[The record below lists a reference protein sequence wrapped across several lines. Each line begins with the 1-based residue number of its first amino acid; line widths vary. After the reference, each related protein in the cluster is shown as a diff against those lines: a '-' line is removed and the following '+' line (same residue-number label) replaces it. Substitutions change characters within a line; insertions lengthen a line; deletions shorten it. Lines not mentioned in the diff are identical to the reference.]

1 MRLPLKRIFQ
11 EKRRLTV
18 PVLGGLVL
26 NLVVYAGVVFP
37 LTARASS
44 AEAQALAAEQQLL
57 AAQRED
63 SEARGLAQGRDRTG
77 AALKA
82 FYQDVLPSNA
92 SQARGVTF
100 LRLAQLAEQHNL
112 EQSGRKSDRELNE
125 KESTLARIRISMS
138 LRGNWDDIRR
148 FIYHVETG
156 TDFIVIDSVA
166 LRQGLEPGSPLTLEL
181 NLSTYY
187 RMGPD
192 GA

>member
-1 MRLPLKRIFQ
+1 M
-11 EKRRLTV
+11 TV

-26 NLVVYAGVVFP
+26 NLAVWAGLVFP
-37 LTARASS
+37 LAARARG
-44 AEAQALAAEQQLL
+44 AEAQAQAAEQQLQ

-63 SEARGLAQGRDRTG
+63 SEASGMAQGRDRTG

-82 FYQDVLPSNA
+82 FYQDVLPPNA
-92 SQARGVTF
+92 SQARAVTF

-112 EQSGRKSDRELNE
+112 EQSGRKSDRELND
-125 KESTLARIRISMS
+125 KESTLARVRISMS

-156 TDFIVIDSVA
+156 ADFIVIDSVS
-166 LRQGLEPGSPLTLEL
+166 LRQGLEPGSPLTLDL

>member
-1 MRLPLKRIFQ
+1 M
-11 EKRRLTV
+11 
-18 PVLGGLVL
+18 
-26 NLVVYAGVVFP
+26 VFP
-37 LTARASS
+37 LGARASS

-63 SEARGLAQGRDRTG
+63 SEARGIAQGRDRTD

-82 FYQDVLPSNA
+82 FYQDVLPPNA

-125 KESTLARIRISMS
+125 KESTLARMRISMS
-138 LRGNWDDIRR
+138 LRGNCDDIRR
-148 FIYHVETG
+148 FIYQVESG

-166 LRQGLEPGSPLTLEL
+166 LRQGLEPGSPLTLDL